1 MGNPKGLKGEVDGF
15 RKTKPQPA
23 PKPQV
28 KPEPKVAPKRSWG
41 LVEDVINALN
51 KAKDNREALAEIG
64 RDFGIEY
71 KGDYE
76 VFNTAVVT
84 KARKIL

>member
-1 MGNPKGLKGEVDGF
+1 MDDYKKSKVEGF
-15 RKTKPQPA
+15 RKTKPQP
-23 PKPQV
+23 
-28 KPEPKVAPKRSWG
+28 KPEPKVTPKRSWG

-51 KAKDNREALAEIG
+51 KARENKQALVEIG

-76 VFNTAVVT
+76 GFNTAVIT
-84 KARKIL
+84 KAREII

>member
-1 MGNPKGLKGEVDGF
+1 
-15 RKTKPQPA
+15 
-23 PKPQV
+23 
-28 KPEPKVAPKRSWG
+28 
-41 LVEDVINALN
+41 LN